1 MPTYSMRCKDC
12 HCKFEFWQ
20 SIHEELPRRH
30 NVPFAFQE
38 TRCQGKLEQIITR
51 VATYGVGDRGADTRQ
66 ADERERQLDLDRP
79 AYRRLR
85 REGHQPVNLKGS
97 HRLEALAKNE
107 WEIRTGGL
115 VSVPEDRNTEINE
128 MMADAATGEW
138 DPIQEVH
145 DRRKKAG
152 VE

>member
-1 MPTYSMRCKDC
+1 MW
-12 HCKFEFWQ
+12 H
-20 SIHEELPRRH
+20 SIHDEHPKRHDVTLDPRLG
-30 NVPFAFQE
+30 VK
-38 TRCQGKLEQIITR
+38 CQGELVQVITTVR
-51 VATYGVGDRGADTRQ
+51 TYGVGDRGADTRQ

-97 HRLEALAKNE
+97 HRLEALAKNP

-115 VSVPEDRNTEINE
+115 VSVPDERETEISE
-128 MMADAATGEW
+128 MMADAATGDWSPVE
-138 DPIQEVH
+138 EMH
-145 DRRKKAG
+145 KRRKKAG